1 MHAAIGLQHQE
12 GKEVKV
18 LCTTSYS
25 HKGQNDENKDEE
37 QKYSHSLDG
46 CL

>member
-1 MHAAIGLQHQE
+1 MHTAVRLQHQQ

-18 LCTTSYS
+18 LCAPSYG
-25 HKGQNDENKDEE
+25 HQCQNDENKDEE